1 MPAYGNYGR
10 AKGYDA
16 DAQILKF
23 RAVKKG
29 TSAES
34 VAPISSAGEMGI
46 GISQF
51 DCLTAEILQGKGVS
65 VMEEGITEWEVGT
78 GGVDRGAQVTVDNV
92 GRCVEAAGAD
102 FIWGVARQ
110 SGVTGDR
117 IAVTLTGVMSVSAI
131 VT

>member
-1 MPAYGNYGR
+1 MTAYGNYGR

-16 DAQILKF
+16 DAEILKF
-23 RAVKKG
+23 RAVKFG
-29 TSAES
+29 VSAES
-34 VAPISSAGEMGI
+34 VAPINSAGSTGV
-46 GISQF
+46 GVSQF

-65 VMEEGITEWEVGT
+65 VLEEGITEWECGAD
-78 GGVDRGAQVTVDNV
+78 VDRGAQVTVDNV

-110 SGVTGDR
+110 TGAVGDR
-117 IAVTLTGVMSVSAI
+117 IAVTLDGAFSVSAI

>member
-1 MPAYGNYGR
+1 MPAFGNYGR

-23 RAVKKG
+23 RAVTFGVADTTVKPI
-29 TSAES
+29 S
-34 VAPISSAGEMGI
+34 VAGSTGV

-51 DCLTAEILQGKGVS
+51 DCLTAEIAQGKGVS
-65 VMEEGITEWEVGT
+65 VLEEGISEWECGAD
-78 GGVDRGAQVTVDNV
+78 VDRGAQVTVDNV

-102 FIWGVARQ
+102 FIWGYARQ
-110 SGVTGDR
+110 SGVLGDR
-117 IAVTLTGVMSVSAI
+117 IAVTLTQPTSVSAI

>member
-1 MPAYGNYGR
+1 MTAYGNYGR

-16 DAQILKF
+16 DSQIYKF
-23 RAVKKG
+23 RAVKFG

-34 VAPISSAGEMGI
+34 VAPINSAGETGV

-65 VMEEGITEWEVGT
+65 VLEEGISEWECGDD
-78 GGVDRGAQVTVDNV
+78 VDRGAQVTVDNV

-110 SGVTGDR
+110 SGAVGER
-117 IAVTLTGVMSVSAI
+117 IAVTLTGAFSVSAI

>member
-1 MPAYGNYGR
+1 MTAYGNYGR

-16 DAQILKF
+16 DSQILKF
-23 RAVKKG
+23 RAVTFG

-34 VAPISSAGEMGI
+34 VTPVVSAGGTGI

-51 DCLTAEILQGKGVS
+51 DCLTAEILQGKGVT
-65 VMEEGITEWEVGT
+65 VLEEGITEWVCGDD
-78 GGVDRGAQVTVDNV
+78 VDRGAQVTCDNQ

-110 SGVTGDR
+110 TGAVNER
-117 IAVTLTGVMSVSAI
+117 IAVTLTGAFSVSAI
-131 VT
+131 TT

>member
-16 DAQILKF
+16 DSQILKF
-23 RAVKKG
+23 RAVKFG

-34 VAPISSAGEMGI
+34 VAPISAAGSTGV

-51 DCLTAEILQGKGVS
+51 DCLTAEILLGKGVT
-65 VMEEGITEWEVGT
+65 VMEEGISEWEC
-78 GGVDRGAQVTVDNV
+78 GGDVDRGAQVTVDNV

-110 SGVTGDR
+110 TGASGDR
-117 IAVTLTGVMSVSAI
+117 IAVTLTGAFSVSAI

>member
-23 RAVKKG
+23 RAVKAG
-29 TSAES
+29 TEPES
-34 VAPISSAGEMGI
+34 VAPISAAGSTGI

-51 DCLTAEILQGKGVS
+51 DCLTAEILLGKGVS
-65 VMEEGITEWEVGT
+65 VMEEGISEWECGATVT
-78 GGVDRGAQVTVDNV
+78 RGAQLTVDNV

-110 SGVTGDR
+110 DGLVNER
-117 IAVTLTGVMSVSAI
+117 IAVTLTGAFSVSAI
-131 VT
+131 AT